1 MTNSGDRQGPSGR
14 RRPLT
19 PLRRAIVGIA
29 ACALAAG
36 VAACSSTGPG
46 VSSAA
51 GSGGSGGS
59 GASAASGSGSE
70 KMIRIGLT
78 NAAITAYSANY
89 AVGQYLGCYKKL
101 GYQIHVQGY
110 PGPSALL
117 AAFQQGSVD
126 IGVPGSDQYVSFVNT
141 IKKSGNSLPLM
152 AFYELAYPFRYG
164 MAVKAGSGITSLQQL
179 AGKSVGIATQSDSS
193 NATLQAVLKQNGM
206 SPTSIK
212 TIATGTGAG
221 SAQALSSGKVS
232 ALWFNDVGVGAVLGD
247 NVPLSFVTIS
257 GKKPFVN
264 AGGILAFTTQK
275 EYTSDKAMFQA
286 FATCATE
293 GDIFSKANPAAASY
307 ILLQQYPQLG
317 LVGQPLDKQ
326 IAKLDLGITL
336 RAPLFH
342 STDAT
347 AQYGAM
353 NETEYTNDQSI
364 LLGMSAPYLDMT
376 PYWTNDL
383 IGPANAA
390 VDTAAITKQ
399 AQDFK
404 IPGISG
410 DVAIPDIPANSP

>member
-1 MTNSGDRQGPSGR
+1 MTNSGNRQDPDGR
-14 RRPLT
+14 GRRPLT
-19 PLRRAIVGIA
+19 PLRRAMVGIA

-46 VSSAA
+46 VSA
-51 GSGGSGGS
+51 GGSSGGSGGS
-59 GASAASGSGSE
+59 TASGSASL
-70 KMIRIGLT
+70 KTIRIGLT

-89 AVGQYLGCYKKL
+89 AVGEYLGCYKKL

-126 IGVPGSDQYVSFVNT
+126 VGVPGSDQYVSFVNT

-247 NVPLSFVTIS
+247 NVPLSFVTIN

-275 EYTSDKAMFQA
+275 DFKSDKAMFQA

-342 STDAT
+342 STDQT
-347 AQYGAM
+347 AQFGAM

-390 VDTAAITKQ
+390 VDTAAIAKQ

-410 DVAIPDIPANSP
+410 EVSIPDIPTNSP

>member
-1 MTNSGDRQGPSGR
+1 MPALGGNMTNSGNRQAADGRGR
-14 RRPLT
+14 RSLT
-19 PLRRAIVGIA
+19 PLRRVIVGIA

-46 VSSAA
+46 VSAS
-51 GSGGSGGS
+51 GSSGGSGG
-59 GASAASGSGSE
+59 SAASGSGSE
-70 KMIRIGLT
+70 KTIRIGLT

-126 IGVPGSDQYVSFVNT
+126 VGIPGSDQFVSFVNT
-141 IKKSGNSLPLM
+141 IKKAGNSLPLM

-232 ALWFNDVGVGAVLGD
+232 ALWFNDVGVGAV
-247 NVPLSFVTIS
+247 
-257 GKKPFVN
+257 
-264 AGGILAFTTQK
+264 
-275 EYTSDKAMFQA
+275 
-286 FATCATE
+286 
-293 GDIFSKANPAAASY
+293 
-307 ILLQQYPQLG
+307 
-317 LVGQPLDKQ
+317 
-326 IAKLDLGITL
+326 
-336 RAPLFH
+336 
-342 STDAT
+342 
-347 AQYGAM
+347 
-353 NETEYTNDQSI
+353 
-364 LLGMSAPYLDMT
+364 
-376 PYWTNDL
+376 
-383 IGPANAA
+383 
-390 VDTAAITKQ
+390 
-399 AQDFK
+399 
-404 IPGISG
+404 
-410 DVAIPDIPANSP
+410 

>member
-1 MTNSGDRQGPSGR
+1 MTNSGNRQAADGRGR
-14 RRPLT
+14 RSLT
-19 PLRRAIVGIA
+19 PLRRVIVGIA

-46 VSSAA
+46 VSAS
-51 GSGGSGGS
+51 GSSGGSGG
-59 GASAASGSGSE
+59 SAASGSGSE
-70 KMIRIGLT
+70 KTIRIGLT

-126 IGVPGSDQYVSFVNT
+126 VGIPGSDQFVSFVNT
-141 IKKSGNSLPLM
+141 IKKAGNSLPLK

-193 NATLQAVLKQNGM
+193 NATLQAVLKQEGM

-212 TIATGTGAG
+212 TIATGTGAA
-221 SAQALSSGKVS
+221 SAQALNSGKVS
-232 ALWFNDVGVGAVLGD
+232 GLWFNDVGTGAVLAD
-247 NVPLSFVTIS
+247 NVSLSFVTPN

-275 EYTSDKAMFQA
+275 EFASDKAMFQA
-286 FATCATE
+286 FATCSTE
-293 GDIFSKANPAAASY
+293 GDIFTKANPAAASY

-326 IAKLDLGITL
+326 IANLDLGITL

-342 STDAT
+342 STDQSV
-347 AQYGAM
+347 QYGAM
-353 NETEYTNDQSI
+353 NETEFTNDQSI
-364 LLGMSAPYLDMT
+364 LLGLSAPYLDMT

-390 VDTAAITKQ
+390 ADEAAITKQ

-404 IPGISG
+404 IPGVSG
-410 DVAIPDIPANSP
+410 TVQIPAIPANSP